1 MEYLKTR
8 LFFLIFSDLY
18 LLTTFLYIQ
27 VELFEVSVCIGNCT
41 SVSTPL
47 NVSNNIIFE
56 VVNSQLELSG
66 ATELNVWAGLTYFGR
81 RTSRRV
87 GHMFPP
93 NFFLPAVFPPKF
105 SSWQVILLGLDTPR
119 HYFTLDNSL
128 LLIIHPSLGF
138 PKSQLPNILLWL
150 YSPRH
155 LYPRHIVYPES
166 FPPRIKT
173 SQQQILLAF
182 NSPRT

>member
-1 MEYLKTR
+1 MNFLMAFHGEDSESS
-8 LFFLIFSDLY
+8 FFLQFCSFRCWYSAASFYAKKVRVGSFSTS
-18 LLTTFLYIQ
+18 LL
-27 VELFEVSVCIGNCT
+27 
-41 SVSTPL
+41 STL
-47 NVSNNIIFE
+47 
-56 VVNSQLELSG
+56 
-66 ATELNVWAGLTYFGR
+66 GLLHCN
-81 RTSRRV
+81 RV
-87 GHMFPP
+87 GHIFPP
-93 NFFLPAVFPPKF
+93 IFFLPAVFPPKF

-155 LYPRHIVYPES
+155 LYSRHIVYPES

-182 NSPRT
+182 NSPSR

>member
-1 MEYLKTR
+1 MT
-8 LFFLIFSDLY
+8 LIS
-18 LLTTFLYIQ
+18 
-27 VELFEVSVCIGNCT
+27 VPFEVWTLWVFRVILDSIE
-41 SVSTPL
+41 
-47 NVSNNIIFE
+47 NILDVGMMILD
-56 VVNSQLELSG
+56 NLSRYTIQG
-66 ATELNVWAGLTYFGR
+66 MVKGLSCMGVQW
-81 RTSRRV
+81 V
-87 GHMFPP
+87 GHIFPP
-93 NFFLPAVFPPKF
+93 IFFLPAVFPPKF
-105 SSWQVILLGLDTPR
+105 SSWQVIFLGLDIPR

-155 LYPRHIVYPES
+155 LYSRHIVYPES